1 MGNNASRIRIAQ
13 EAIHPFRNL
22 SPHDWA
28 QNGTLPVPKEATPEQ
43 ALRTA
48 HKRNQGQFSRFMRG
62 LQPDQ

>member
-43 ALRTA
+43 GLTDSSQKEPRAVFALYERSST
-48 HKRNQGQFSRFMRG
+48 
-62 LQPDQ
+62 